1 MRRHSRL
8 DLSSRRCWR
17 LGLALAGGLALA
29 LGAWTPPAGA
39 ADPLQVVL
47 GGEPTSMD
55 PSVDTLKSSLVI
67 TNTMLETLAMNT
79 PAQTFKPWLAESW
92 QLVAPTKWRLKLKH
106 GAKFHNGEPFDADA
120 VIYSV
125 KVFRETKGLA
135 RGWFGFLAG
144 AEKVDD
150 YTVDLVTSQPTAIVP
165 SSLAFLY
172 VFPPKYHA
180 QVGSEGFAKKPVGT
194 GAWRF
199 VSWTP
204 GVQFKVEPNP
214 DYWGRKPAIGEIHFR
229 WAAEGSSRVALLE
242 TGEVHLAQNIPPAL
256 AERIERSGTAR
267 VEAVKSIRKVFIQ
280 FNINEGPTKDPR
292 VRRALNHAVDVESI
306 IRTLF
311 RGRAYGRD
319 KGLILE
325 GFEGYQGASL
335 QPFKYDP
342 ELAKKLLAEAGY
354 ANGFET
360 TLWHPIG
367 RYMLD
372 KEASQAIAGQLAR
385 VGVKAKLEGME
396 TGAYFAKMS
405 KEKVPGMNFFACGPL
420 YMNPIFCSL
429 VHHQPGAAFAYGADE
444 RTAQFI
450 KSYTETLDEPKRA
463 KVVQDFERYVY
474 DEQVSW
480 IWLWHQQDIYGASN
494 KVNWKP
500 RSDELMTFEEVSF
513 K

>member
-1 MRRHSRL
+1 MRRDPRPDHSTPCR
-8 DLSSRRCWR
+8 WR
-17 LGLALAGGLALA
+17 LGVALAGLLGLV
-29 LGAWTPPAGA
+29 LGAAAAPAGA
-39 ADPLQVVL
+39 ADPLRVVL
-47 GGEPTSMD
+47 GAEPTSMD

-67 TNTMLETLAMNT
+67 ANTMLETLAMNT
-79 PAQTFKPWLAESW
+79 PTQTFKPWLAESW
-92 QLVAPTKWRLKLKH
+92 ESVGPTKWRIKLKR
-106 GAKFHNGEPFDADA
+106 GVKFHNGEPFDADA

-150 YTVDLVTSQPTAIVP
+150 HTVDLVTTGPTAIVP

-172 VFPPKYHA
+172 AFPPKYHA
-180 QVGSEGFAKKPVGT
+180 QLGSEGFARKPVGT
-194 GAWRF
+194 GPWRF

-204 GVQFKVEPNP
+204 GVQLKVEPFP
-214 DYWGRKPAIGEIHFR
+214 DYWGKKPTIGEIHFR
-229 WAAEGSSRVALLE
+229 WAPEGSSRVALLE
-242 TGEVHLAQNIPPAL
+242 TGEAHLAQNIPPVL
-256 AERIERSGTAR
+256 AERVERSGAARIETA
-267 VEAVKSIRKVFIQ
+267 KSIRKVFIQ
-280 FNINEGPTKDPR
+280 FNINEGPTKDVR
-292 VRRALNHAVDVESI
+292 VRRALNHAVDVETI

-319 KGLILE
+319 KGIILE
-325 GFEGYQGASL
+325 GFEGYQGATL

-354 ANGFET
+354 PNGFET

-372 KEASQAIAGQLAR
+372 KEASQAIAGQLAK
-385 VGVKAKLEGME
+385 VGVKAELQGME
-396 TGAYFAKMS
+396 SGAYFSKVS
-405 KEKVPGMNFFACGPL
+405 KEKVPGLNFFACGAL
-420 YMNPIFCSL
+420 YMNPLFCPL
-429 VHHQPGAAFAYGADE
+429 VHMQPGAAFAYGANE

-450 KSYTETLDEPKRA
+450 KRATETLDDAARA
-463 KVVQDFERYVY
+463 RVYQEFESYVY
-474 DEQVSW
+474 KEEVPW

-494 KVNWKP
+494 KVNWKA

-513 K
+513 R

>member
-1 MRRHSRL
+1 MRRHPPQDRSP
-8 DLSSRRCWR
+8 RRRWL
-17 LGLALAGGLALA
+17 LGLALAGGLALV
-29 LGAWTPPAGA
+29 LGAWAPPVEA
-39 ADPLQVVL
+39 ADPLRVVL

-79 PAQTFKPWLAESW
+79 PTQTFKPWLAESW
-92 QLVAPTKWRLKLKH
+92 QSTGPTKWRIKLKR
-106 GAKFHNGEPFDADA
+106 GVKFHNGEPFDAEA

-150 YTVDLVTSQPTAIVP
+150 YTVDLVTTQPTAIVP

-172 VFPPKYHA
+172 VFPPKYHG

-199 VSWTP
+199 VNWTP

-214 DYWGRKPAIGEIHFR
+214 DYWGKKPSIGEIHFR
-229 WAAEGSSRVALLE
+229 WAPEGSSRVALLE
-242 TGEVHLAQNIPPAL
+242 TGEVHLAQNVPPVL
-256 AERIERSGTAR
+256 AERVERSGTAR
-267 VEAVKSIRKVFIQ
+267 IEAVKSIRKVFIQ

-325 GFEGYQGASL
+325 GFEGYQGAKL

-360 TLWHPIG
+360 TLWHPVG

-372 KEASQAIAGQLAR
+372 KEASQAIAGQLDR

-396 TGAYFAKMS
+396 TGAYFAQDV
-405 KEKVPGMNFFACGPL
+405 EGEGAGMNFFACGTL
-420 YMNPIFCSL
+420 YMNPLFCSL

-450 KSYTETLDEPKRA
+450 KTATETLDDAKRA
-463 KVVQDFERYVY
+463 KVYQDFEDYVY
-474 DEQVSW
+474 NEQVSW

-494 KVNWKP
+494 KVNWKA